1 MTQRRRQA
9 FMAAVLVA
17 LFSIQLTWFAGAQ
30 EPGAHSAN
38 SPDRPKFILL
48 TIDRVSWQDLTAAN
62 APTLQRI
69 SREGAIGLMVARSAA
84 AYNRDGY
91 LTIGAGARLRT
102 SDEPSY
108 LSGDPEG
115 FAFDAS
121 EVAGLR
127 ETYTWLTGNEVGS
140 AAVAQLA
147 LASIQRDSEGLDYP
161 AAPGQLGEA
170 LRQNGIV
177 AAGLGN
183 ADLPGRPFRPIAA
196 IAMDAK
202 GLVPLGNVGQSLL
215 EQNSYGFPQTSL
227 PALLAAFDEVLPRA
241 DFIAIDFGDTGR
253 LARSY
258 QVMSDA
264 VLARH
269 RLEAIQRAD
278 LFLAELLTRMKGRNW
293 RLLIISPDLP
303 QQKGNGGERLAP
315 ALLFGPQVT
324 SGWLTSPSTRARGI
338 IVNTDIAPTVLNFFG
353 VNPPAQMV
361 GRPISIIAAKRES
374 PAVWLTAE
382 RARRTKVD
390 AQRSVLVKPAQGVVI
405 AVLALAAIALLLERH
420 LSGRLKKGL
429 RYLCLGLLSWPV
441 MILLFGLALPP
452 SPALSWLVTVA
463 GCVILTAAA
472 LLLSRGASALALLS
486 APAAVLLAGSLL
498 CPEQT
503 LLRYTPLSYSAAD
516 GARYYGIGNELGGVF
531 LGAVLFGAMGLW
543 QSTSAAGRGLRWPL
557 MGAIILLLG
566 LGRLGANF
574 GMTLAAVVAFW
585 VVGLMLLPA
594 RSVMRRLW
602 LLALVAAVAVLIGA
616 DLLSHAGS
624 SHIGQAAQQ
633 MQHPAQT
640 QLLGIVARKLEMN
653 LKLLQNSLW
662 AYVLAAALGLI
673 IIAALKLD
681 DRFSAL
687 LRAQAGMRVA
697 FLAALAGGIAAFV
710 FNDSGTLAAALCL
723 LYPAA
728 SIGYLALADKAEV
741 SVQLEGNR
749 TLAPA
754 PRGSY

>member
-1 MTQRRRQA
+1 MNHRRNHA
-9 FMAAVLVA
+9 FIAAVLLT
-17 LFSIQLTWFAGAQ
+17 LFSIQLTLSAGAQ
-30 EPGAHSAN
+30 TAD

-84 AYNRDGY
+84 AYDRDGY

-108 LSGDPEG
+108 LPGDPEG

-147 LASIQRDSEGLDYP
+147 LASIQRDNEGLDYP
-161 AAPGQLGEA
+161 AAPGQFGEA
-170 LRQNGIV
+170 LRQNGII
-177 AAGLGN
+177 AACLGN

-202 GLVPLGNVGQSLL
+202 GLVPLGKVGQSLL
-215 EQNSYGFPQTSL
+215 EQNSYGFPQTSI

-241 DFIAIDFGDTGR
+241 DLIAIDFGDTGR

-303 QQKGNGGERLAP
+303 QQNGNGGERLAP

-390 AQRSVLVKPAQGVVI
+390 AQRSVLVKPAQVVVI
-405 AVLALAAIALLLERH
+405 AIFTLAAIALLLERR

-441 MILLFGLALPP
+441 MILLFGIALPP

-463 GCVILTAAA
+463 GCVILTIAA
-472 LLLSRGASALALLS
+472 LLLSRGGASALVLLS

-574 GMTLAAVVAFW
+574 GMTLAAVFAFW
-585 VVGLMLLPA
+585 VVGLMLLPS
-594 RSVMRRLW
+594 RSVLRRLW
-602 LLALVAAVAVLIGA
+602 LLALVAAVVVLIGA

-662 AYVLAAALGLI
+662 AYVLAAALGLMI
-673 IIAALKLD
+673 TAALKLD
-681 DRFSAL
+681 NRFSAL
-687 LRAQAGMRVA
+687 LRTQAGMRVA
-697 FLAALAGGIAAFV
+697 FFASLAGGTAAFV
-710 FNDSGTLAAALCL
+710 LNDSGTLAAALCL

-728 SIGYLALADKAEV
+728 SIGYLALADNHEV
-741 SVQLEGNR
+741 PP
-749 TLAPA
+749 LALSA
-754 PRGSY
+754 DT